1 MARPYASVL
10 SGLPRRDAGGVGS
23 SDKPFALRLVVTDVV
38 GEEIVVGDSGACIV
52 VADHLSSGGV
62 HGRGCV
68 DDQCVLVS
76 ELMQRPTVP

>member
-1 MARPYASVL
+1 M
-10 SGLPRRDAGGVGS
+10 
-23 SDKPFALRLVVTDVV
+23 TDVV
-38 GEEIVVGDSGACIV
+38 GDETVVGDSGAWIV